1 MNPATNTEPGAGVA
15 DRAPR
20 RVAGGD
26 EFEGGQGKL
35 VFDRFAAMGGTRYR
49 SGDPYAG
56 ELVAMEA
63 ETVQQ
68 STASS
73 EKFNEF
79 RDQLTDIESAHR
91 TSIGACSASWKACF
105 RCVLPVPEVPRNR
118 TVSP

>member
-20 RVAGGD
+20 RVAAGD

-91 TSIGACSASWKACF
+91 DLDWRLFCKLEGVLQMRLACA
-105 RCVLPVPEVPRNR
+105 
-118 TVSP
+118 